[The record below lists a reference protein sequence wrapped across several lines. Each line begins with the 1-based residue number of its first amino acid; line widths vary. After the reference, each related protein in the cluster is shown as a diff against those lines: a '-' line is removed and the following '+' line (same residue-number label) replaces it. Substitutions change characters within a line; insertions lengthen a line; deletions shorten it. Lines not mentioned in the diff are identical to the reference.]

1 MIRSEAYMEK
11 IARPHQPTKSD
22 GKSTTQKSS
31 TAHVSGKAVAS
42 QSSGVSKVSK
52 ERHLSKSHKQS

>member
-1 MIRSEAYMEK
+1 MEK